1 MGFPW
6 WFRWKESAC
15 IMGDPGSIP
24 GLERSPGEKGMATHS
39 ITGVGGR
46 RRKREGQKEQLH
58 NLSKE
63 IAFLRVRYTGSSISS
78 QVRTDLEMDLATRL

>member
-1 MGFPW
+1 
-6 WFRWKESAC
+6 
-15 IMGDPGSIP
+15 MGDPGSIP

-58 NLSKE
+58 N
-63 IAFLRVRYTGSSISS
+63 
-78 QVRTDLEMDLATRL
+78 